1 MKKEALP
8 WHKEYK
14 ITGIPVSLQPYPNK
28 PVHDILYT
36 TAKKY
41 KKNGLI
47 QYNYKMT
54 YPELQDKVDRLATAF
69 YNLGLRKGDRVAA
82 ILPTSIQFILT
93 DYAISRAGLVHIP
106 SSSLDSIPSL
116 EHKFNEGTPRALI
129 TLAENVDQAI
139 QVMKKTKIEFLILC
153 NLDDFSKGSAGG
165 SSKKEK
171 NIPKNTLWMLDL
183 IEKTQPSPPNITFD
197 VEKDIETL
205 MFTGGTTGL
214 AKGCMLTHRN
224 IYANSLQGCYAFGLQ
239 AMLLKGAITVL
250 LGLPFFHTYGHSVMH
265 NITYLGF
272 NQILVPDPR
281 DTAGMIQMIKE
292 HCPLMQFGVPT
303 QFMKLSEELEGYAM
317 LGVSGSAALPPNVQD
332 KFESKAGGGILEG
345 YGLSEMSPVTHL
357 NTSFLIRLFGGRVS
371 MRINTILMS
380 FPGTLQFLN
389 LMLRLAG
396 TRNVGKVVTKAFA
409 LMAKLTSKKPSA
421 DKAAPSKKAE
431 KRGTIGVPY
440 PDIEVKFLSV
450 ETGEELSIDEMLK
463 GARGEML
470 VRGPNRMLGYWPT
483 PGSGVDEEGYIHT
496 SDVVRIDENG
506 FFYIVDRT
514 KDMIIVSGYK
524 VYSREVD
531 DILYNHPKVEL
542 AATIGIPDPEREGS
556 ERVAVYIQPRE
567 KFKKNITQEEIIDF
581 LKQRVAKYAVPK
593 VVKIID
599 TMPLTEVHKVNKK
612 LLREMAAKD
621 LTMSKKDAGKKPDK
635 KEKARA

>member
-1 MKKEALP
+1 
-8 WHKEYK
+8 
-14 ITGIPVSLQPYPNK
+14 
-28 PVHDILYT
+28 
-36 TAKKY
+36 
-41 KKNGLI
+41 
-47 QYNYKMT
+47 
-54 YPELQDKVDRLATAF
+54 
-69 YNLGLRKGDRVAA
+69 
-82 ILPTSIQFILT
+82 
-93 DYAISRAGLVHIP
+93 
-106 SSSLDSIPSL
+106 
-116 EHKFNEGTPRALI
+116 
-129 TLAENVDQAI
+129 
-139 QVMKKTKIEFLILC
+139 
-153 NLDDFSKGSAGG
+153 
-165 SSKKEK
+165 
-171 NIPKNTLWMLDL
+171 
-183 IEKTQPSPPNITFD
+183 
-197 VEKDIETL
+197 
-205 MFTGGTTGL
+205 
-214 AKGCMLTHRN
+214 
-224 IYANSLQGCYAFGLQ
+224 
-239 AMLLKGAITVL
+239 
-250 LGLPFFHTYGHSVMH
+250 
-265 NITYLGF
+265 
-272 NQILVPDPR
+272 
-281 DTAGMIQMIKE
+281 
-292 HCPLMQFGVPT
+292 
-303 QFMKLSEELEGYAM
+303 
-317 LGVSGSAALPPNVQD
+317 
-332 KFESKAGGGILEG
+332 
-345 YGLSEMSPVTHL
+345 
-357 NTSFLIRLFGGRVS
+357 
-371 MRINTILMS
+371 MS

-409 LMAKLTSKKPSA
+409 LMAKLTSKKPST

-450 ETGEELSIDEMLK
+450 ETGEVLSIDEMLK